1 MAQQGTDD
9 EEIQQTLQSVFKR
22 ETFIETSTK
31 RLVGWPP
38 TLDQPKILHQE
49 MK

>member
-9 EEIQQTLQSVFKR
+9 KEIQQTLPSVFKG
-22 ETFIETSTK
+22 EAFIETSTE

-38 TLDQPKILHQE
+38 TLDQSKIVHQ
-49 MK
+49 